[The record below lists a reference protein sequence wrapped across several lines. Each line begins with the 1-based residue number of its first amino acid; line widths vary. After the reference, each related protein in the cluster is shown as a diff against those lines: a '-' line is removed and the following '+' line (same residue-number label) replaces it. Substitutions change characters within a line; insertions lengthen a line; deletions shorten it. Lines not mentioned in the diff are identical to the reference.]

1 MFNESNRYI
10 TRGVNEN
17 IDIRL
22 QLIMWSMIDK
32 LKQEKKIKVDY
43 LQVFNLRRDGSS
55 IIIEHSQECPN
66 YKKVYSILD
75 EDIEFSGKEKIF
87 VIDSEDYS
95 TMLLAEE
102 Y

>member
-1 MFNESNRYI
+1 MFSKENRYV

-22 QLIMWSMIDK
+22 QLVMWELIDK
-32 LKQEKKIKVDY
+32 LKERKDIDY
-43 LQVFNLRRDGSS
+43 LQVFKIRTTKEG
-55 IIIEHSQECPN
+55 IIIEHSQEVPEHKER
-66 YKKVYSILD
+66 YILD
-75 EDIEFSGKEKIF
+75 IKNIETFKKIKVF
-87 VIDSEDYS
+87 VIDDREHS